1 MIKAALKS
9 EAKRQKKASS
19 EMHPVVIEE
28 DIIDTYIPE
37 KKRPT
42 MKIGPI
48 PVLSSLCFGKKVD
61 TITYCKETI
70 SELNTEIERAKT
82 TPDNYAVTNSA
93 FIQFNRQIAAHM
105 AVQSVAASVPLA
117 MTHRYIDVK
126 PTNIVW
132 SNLNLTYYE
141 QKVRELAMLAAS
153 VALIVLWG
161 IPIALV
167 GVLSNLTY
175 LTNKLTFLRFI
186 YKLPSFL
193 LGLITG
199 LLPTV
204 LLHFLMAL
212 LPAILTFFAKTSGI
226 PTTDAIDRYLQGSY
240 FVFQFIHVFLFV
252 TISSSISSVVTVI
265 IANPSHAA
273 TILAA
278 NIPTASNFFFSFLA
292 LKGLSVAA
300 GLLLQ
305 VVALISFYLLGKLF
319 DNTPRKKWERYFT
332 LDSLSWGTVFPIFTN
347 FVVIT
352 LVYSIITPLMLVIS
366 GLAFGLFC
374 IAYAYIMFYVSDF
387 PNDTGGLAFSRAIY
401 QSFTGIY
408 LMEIMLAGLFF
419 LAQNESGSQSAIPE
433 GILMCVLIA
442 ITIGVQFTMSSS
454 LDPLTY
460 YLPVDANELLQPKTS
475 IFGKI
480 SWAKTAI
487 RALNSSGT
495 TDSIDAVSNIND
507 AVIESYDYTMEN
519 AYMHSAI
526 RDPEP
531 IVWIAQD
538 DLGIAADEIRRTQA
552 SGLNILMST
561 DGARFDEKMNI
572 EIDSPPPDHVETTEK
587 NSLQTRF

>member
-1 MIKAALKS
+1 
-9 EAKRQKKASS
+9 
-19 EMHPVVIEE
+19 
-28 DIIDTYIPE
+28 
-37 KKRPT
+37 
-42 MKIGPI
+42 
-48 PVLSSLCFGKKVD
+48 
-61 TITYCKETI
+61 
-70 SELNTEIERAKT
+70 
-82 TPDNYAVTNSA
+82 
-93 FIQFNRQIAAHM
+93 
-105 AVQSVAASVPLA
+105 
-117 MTHRYIDVK
+117 
-126 PTNIVW
+126 
-132 SNLNLTYYE
+132 
-141 QKVRELAMLAAS
+141 
-153 VALIVLWG
+153 
-161 IPIALV
+161 
-167 GVLSNLTY
+167 
-175 LTNKLTFLRFI
+175 
-186 YKLPSFL
+186 
-193 LGLITG
+193 
-199 LLPTV
+199 
-204 LLHFLMAL
+204 
-212 LPAILTFFAKTSGI
+212 
-226 PTTDAIDRYLQGSY
+226 
-240 FVFQFIHVFLFV
+240 
-252 TISSSISSVVTVI
+252 
-265 IANPSHAA
+265 
-273 TILAA
+273 
-278 NIPTASNFFFSFLA
+278 
-292 LKGLSVAA
+292 
-300 GLLLQ
+300 
-305 VVALISFYLLGKLF
+305 
-319 DNTPRKKWERYFT
+319 
-332 LDSLSWGTVFPIFTN
+332 
-347 FVVIT
+347 
-352 LVYSIITPLMLVIS
+352 MLVIS